1 MTRLSL
7 IPRNRKK
14 LPKDANRC
22 PPKLGREGTI
32 RPAAAGAVGRDSARA
47 CLRSRGP
54 LAASLDPSRDSTPK
68 PEGSTVSDHRAIP
81 GRSSPS
87 MHEFGIATSTLS
99 LVLEH
104 ARRASATRVA
114 RVRVRVGALSGVDA
128 EALRFAFSAV
138 TAGTLAEQAELEI
151 EPVPAVAHCARCDEE
166 FAADADFVCVCPRC
180 GDLSGDIRQGRELVL
195 AQIEL
200 ACPSRG

>member
-1 MTRLSL
+1 
-7 IPRNRKK
+7 
-14 LPKDANRC
+14 
-22 PPKLGREGTI
+22 
-32 RPAAAGAVGRDSARA
+32 
-47 CLRSRGP
+47 
-54 LAASLDPSRDSTPK
+54 
-68 PEGSTVSDHRAIP
+68 
-81 GRSSPS
+81 

-138 TAGTLAEQAELEI
+138 TAGTMADRAELEI
-151 EPVPAVAHCARCDEE
+151 EHVPALAHCARCNADFTADE
-166 FAADADFVCVCPRC
+166 DFVCVCPQC
-180 GDLSGDIRQGRELVL
+180 GDLSGDVRQGRELVL

-200 ACPSRG
+200 ACPPQQEV